1 MSDMPSVVLGVGQ
14 QALPARPCDE
24 PGSPPKSV
32 DLSGALGMT
41 SAEAASLPEEF
52 WPDHVECQV
61 RTDGTHELYEGL
73 GGQVIP
79 HQ

>member
-41 SAEAASLPEEF
+41 SAEAASLLEEF
-52 WPDHVECQV
+52 
-61 RTDGTHELYEGL
+61 
-73 GGQVIP
+73 
-79 HQ
+79 